1 MEKRELLKEGLR
13 ELDIAFSEEQI
24 QAFMVFLS
32 ELKKWNRTYNL
43 TGIREDK
50 DIVEK
55 HFLDSLLYLK
65 AMPEGAIRVA
75 DIGTGAGF
83 PGIPIKII
91 RPEIEMYLIESSGK
105 KAAFLRHVVKKIGL
119 DRIEVIEK
127 RVEEVKS
134 GRELPSPVDIAV
146 TRALFS
152 IREFIKKSSH
162 LVKEGGELILNKG
175 PKVSEELKVLKDI
188 QYEIFTHTLP
198 LVGIQRY
205 IIVTHLR

>member
-24 QAFMVFLS
+24 DAFMVFLS

-50 DIVEK
+50 EIVEK

-65 AMPEGAIRVA
+65 AIPEGAIKVA

-91 RPEIEMYLIESSGK
+91 RPEIEMYLIEPSGK
-105 KAAFLRHVVKKIGL
+105 KTAFLGHIIKKIGL
-119 DRIEVIEK
+119 EKIEVIEK

-152 IREFIKKSSH
+152 IREFMKKSSH

-175 PKVSEELKVLKDI
+175 PKVSEELTFLKDI
-188 QYEIFTHTLP
+188 RHEIFTYTLP
-198 LVGIQRY
+198 LVGIKRY
-205 IIVTHLR
+205 IIVTHL